1 MLLYRRQQRFSQ
13 DSSALAISTN
23 SYTLI
28 FLFFYKFYHVEFLF
42 VLVQPIQRK
51 KVGEEKR
58 MTQEEMLLE
67 AAQTGL
73 GIL

>member
-1 MLLYRRQQRFSQ
+1 MF
-13 DSSALAISTN
+13 
-23 SYTLI
+23 
-28 FLFFYKFYHVEFLF
+28 
-42 VLVQPIQRK
+42 VQPIQRK

-73 GIL
+73 DFIMLHPFFFQ